1 MEINLANGYYIEIDE
16 FNHTLKR
23 KYAGKTKD
31 GEEKECVKVIG
42 YYGSL
47 KNAVEGFIKH
57 NQIDSMAYT
66 SLNMREYV
74 KIVDQINK
82 DAVRAITSV
91 WEQIGE

>member
-1 MEINLANGYYIEIDE
+1 MQISLANGYYIDVDE
-16 FNHTLKR
+16 FNYTLKR
-23 KYAGKTKD
+23 KYAGKSKD

-57 NQIDSMAYT
+57 NQIDAMAYT

-91 WEQIGE
+91 LEQIGE